1 MLKIAL
7 LFYGIFLHE
16 LLGDSVE
23 SLSTTD
29 SYQIMRER
37 DQGVSYLIL
46 FGLATYLWDVG
57 V

>member
-1 MLKIAL
+1 MAFFKH
-7 LFYGIFLHE
+7 G

-57 V
+57 VWHLDGL